1 MSCEQALTPNHT
13 PRPCHQI
20 YIALTSELPI
30 TIQFG
35 SADERDFRVALNSRG
50 GRERI
55 DNALMKIDAEHA
67 HASVETD
74 REFILAIVQR
84 DMGLGAFN
92 EFIRNGIKQEYS
104 NISKAH
110 GFK

>member
-1 MSCEQALTPNHT
+1 
-13 PRPCHQI
+13 
-20 YIALTSELPI
+20 
-30 TIQFG
+30 
-35 SADERDFRVALNSRG
+35 
-50 GRERI
+50 
-55 DNALMKIDAEHA
+55 MKIDVEHA

-92 EFIRNGIKQEYS
+92 ELIRNGIKQEYS

>member
-1 MSCEQALTPNHT
+1 
-13 PRPCHQI
+13 
-20 YIALTSELPI
+20 
-30 TIQFG
+30 
-35 SADERDFRVALNSRG
+35 
-50 GRERI
+50 
-55 DNALMKIDAEHA
+55 MKIDAEHA

-104 NISKAH
+104 NVNKSSA
-110 GFK
+110 FV

>member
-1 MSCEQALTPNHT
+1 MPTS
-13 PRPCHQI
+13 RQI
-20 YIALTSELPI
+20 YIALTSKLPI
-30 TIQFG
+30 SIQFG
-35 SADERDFRVALNSRG
+35 GADERDFRVALNSRG
-50 GRERI
+50 GRKRI
-55 DNALMKIDAEHA
+55 DDALMKLDAQHA

-74 REFILAIVQR
+74 RDFILAIVQR

-104 NISKAH
+104 NIAKTH

>member
-1 MSCEQALTPNHT
+1 
-13 PRPCHQI
+13 
-20 YIALTSELPI
+20 
-30 TIQFG
+30 
-35 SADERDFRVALNSRG
+35 
-50 GRERI
+50 
-55 DNALMKIDAEHA
+55 MKLDAQHA

-74 REFILAIVQR
+74 RDFILAIVQR

-104 NISKAH
+104 NIAKAH

>member
-1 MSCEQALTPNHT
+1 M
-13 PRPCHQI
+13 
-20 YIALTSELPI
+20 

-35 SADERDFRVALNSRG
+35 SADERDFLVALNSSG

-55 DNALMKIDAEHA
+55 DSALMKIDVEHA

-84 DMGLGAFN
+84 EMGLGTFN
-92 EFIRNGIKQEYS
+92 ELIRNGIKREYS
-104 NISKAH
+104 NVNKSSA
-110 GFK
+110 FCLSPSMQRRTVSNECR